1 MLKRSIIAFWITII
15 LGFCPSFAFAAD
27 IYVKT
32 PVTRT
37 TINTAIASASP
48 GDVVIIPDGTYH
60 NLSDRNN
67 RQITIAVS
75 GSSGSGN
82 EITLKAATPGG
93 VEFTGKAYIVVDG
106 SYWTIKDLIFENIRS
121 YSPSR
126 ISVVMFNIRGD
137 YVRVTNNHFKN
148 IGIVGDRYGGAIIR
162 YQVGADNGEVDYNT
176 FENWAAV
183 SAITP
188 FKALNL
194 HVHHNYFTNPTSSN
208 HDSAMHIGGDSI
220 DYQKLDAYHI
230 IEYNYFNVCNGDAET
245 ISNKISSTTYRYNV
259 FDGRDDNGKMGALVL
274 RMGDD
279 CIVEGNYFYEM
290 GRGNIGEAIRI
301 HGEGHK
307 ITNNYIEGTVGS
319 ASILIAAGS
328 QIKPQTYGHVR
339 AKNIQVLNN
348 TIVNSSSNGIII
360 GQWWPIEKN
369 PYDPENLTFKNNK
382 ITQSTSYLVTDG
394 GHTGTFAWSNN
405 LHYNQGTATYW
416 RIKEAGVREPDSGI
430 IHADPDLTQPVKPPI
445 SKSDVGVSW
454 MRDASLPE
462 APKFLRMEPP
472 V

>member
-60 NLSDRNN
+60 NLSDR
-67 RQITIAVS
+67 RFAHEITITVS

-93 VEFTGKAYIVVDG
+93 VKFTGTTYIVVDG

-121 YSPSR
+121 YSPST
-126 ISVVMFNIRGD
+126 IQIAMINIRGD
-137 YVRVTNNHFKN
+137 YDRVSNCFFKN
-148 IGIVGDRYGGAIIR
+148 IGVAGDQWGGYIIR
-162 YQVGADNGEVDYNT
+162 HQVDADNGEIDNNT

-183 SAITP
+183 SALAP
-188 FKALNL
+188 LRALNL
-194 HVHHNYFTNPTSSN
+194 HVHHNYFTSPASPDAD

-220 DYQKLDAYHI
+220 GYQTLDAHHI
-230 IEYNYFNVCNGDAET
+230 IEYNYFYACNGDPET
-245 ISNKISSTTYRYNV
+245 ISSKISSVTYRYNV
-259 FDGRDDNGKMGALVL
+259 FDGRGSNTQNGALVL
-274 RMGDD
+274 RLGDD

-319 ASILIAAGS
+319 TSILIASGAH
-328 QIKPQTYGHVR
+328 IKPQVYGHVR
-339 AKNIQVLNN
+339 AKNIQVLDN
-348 TIVNSSSNGIII
+348 TIVNSNSNGIVI
-360 GQWWPIEKN
+360 GQWWPVEKN
-369 PYDPENLTFKNNK
+369 PYDPENLTFENNK
-382 ITQSTSYLVTDG
+382 ITQSTGYLVIDG

-405 LHYNQGTATYW
+405 VHYNQRTATYW
-416 RIKEAGVREPDSGI
+416 RIKEAGVSEPDSGI
-430 IHADPDLTQPVKPPI
+430 IHAAPVIQPVQLPI
-445 SKSDVGVSW
+445 SASGVGVSW
-454 MRDASLPE
+454 MREALLE
-462 APKFLRMEPP
+462 APEHLRIEPL
-472 V
+472 